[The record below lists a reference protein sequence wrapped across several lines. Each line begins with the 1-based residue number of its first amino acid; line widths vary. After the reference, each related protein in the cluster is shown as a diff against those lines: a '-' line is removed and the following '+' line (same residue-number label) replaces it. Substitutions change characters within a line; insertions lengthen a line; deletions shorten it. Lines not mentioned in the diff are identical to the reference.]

1 MWPRNWRGENK
12 RETLVSQ
19 SSVSRRPLDLNERLV
34 ASQGSYYFSGI
45 QALVRLPLEQAR
57 RDKEAGLSTGVFIT
71 GYPGSP
77 LAGYD
82 LALERVKDLLS
93 KNGVL
98 HVPGSSE
105 ERAVTSLMGTQM
117 IEGFP
122 HSRYEGVV
130 GFFYGKGPGVDRS
143 GDALKHGNFAGTS
156 KHGAVV
162 VLSGEDHEASSSTMP
177 FQEDQAF
184 VAAGMPILAPSS
196 VEEIYEL
203 GLHAVALSRY
213 SGCWVALKLPTAV
226 CDSGATFEVGPDH
239 PVVLPVPEL
248 PGFEKRTDFQF
259 FPGTTIEQER
269 HLYMERHPA
278 ALHYAR
284 SQGLNKVYGSEGQRR
299 FRLGIV
305 TSGKSFGDLREAFAR
320 VSAGIE
326 DLEELGVSLLVYSM
340 TYPFDGKLAREFASN
355 VDRIIVVEEKREFLE
370 TSLRAALHEGGMTT
384 QIWGK
389 RGPSGEEL
397 FPVEGGFDADRILLS
412 IGSQIFGGTRFES
425 RLSETLQRIGASLS
439 RPVAK
444 LASRTPNYCSGCPHN
459 TSTLL
464 PDGAIAWGS
473 PGCHSFAS
481 IIEQPERHIE
491 AMTQY
496 GGEGLPWIGL
506 APFVDRPH
514 VFQNVGDGS
523 IFHSSY
529 ENIRACIAA
538 GVTITF
544 KILYNGA
551 VANTGAQT
559 PVGQLS
565 VETLLKM
572 LEMEGVSRIALL
584 TKELSRYS
592 KAGFGSLVTVHLPD
606 EAVPVQRELE
616 STRGVTVLIYD
627 ESCANE
633 RRRQQ
638 KRGKIAVP
646 RRHVFINERVC
657 ESCGDCGRVS
667 NCMSLVQVPT
677 PLGTKTQVHASS
689 CNQDESCLRGDCP
702 SFVTVE
708 SAPGTGYR
716 KPLAPEPELLGIEDP
731 LVPEPGKHY
740 AIYLPGLGG
749 TGVITANAI
758 LATAAWL
765 DGRQVVTYDQTGA
778 AQKWGPVLSS
788 LVISD
793 GGQAPATAKVGAGG
807 ADVYLALDLVA
818 AADPRNLSRCQ
829 PGVTRALANLDV
841 MATGEVIRNRK
852 VTLEE
857 SAMLSSLRSSVG
869 EERLSGVPARKI
881 AEKLIGDYLMTN
893 MVMLGAAYQAGMLP
907 VTEESVLTAIE
918 ANGAA
923 VAQNIAAWKWG
934 RLWMADPERVQ
945 SAIDQ
950 TEARPTSEQ
959 DLETPRV
966 GRLVERRLER
976 SLSRKLDLFAMPEQ
990 LRELVFSRAKDLVS
1004 YQDLSW
1010 AESYLD
1016 FVADV
1021 ASAESRLPSGRQSD
1035 GAKNPGNWD
1044 LTRAVAV
1051 GLHKLMSYKDEY
1063 EVARLYLLPSFSE
1076 QVQET
1081 FEAPERITYH
1091 LHPPVLRSLG
1101 MRRKIELGPWFRHV
1115 FKVLYCLRRL
1125 RGTSIDPFGR
1135 AEVRRQERAAIAW
1148 YKEIIRKAT
1157 NLMTLS
1163 DRPLVLELAS
1173 LPQEIRGYE
1182 NIKLDSLRSA
1192 KARGELL
1199 LNKLVEAASHPQR
1212 EELSPR
1218 AS

>member
-1 MWPRNWRGENK
+1 VWPESCRESQREALVK
-12 RETLVSQ
+12 RPPLAQRS
-19 SSVSRRPLDLNERLV
+19 LDLNERLI
-34 ASQGSYYFSGI
+34 SREGTYYFSGM
-45 QALVRLPLEQAR
+45 QALVRLPLEQIR
-57 RDKEAGLSTGVFIT
+57 RDREAGLSTGAFIT

-82 LALERVKDLLS
+82 LALERVKDLLRE
-93 KNGVL
+93 NNVL

-105 ERAVTSLMGTQM
+105 ERSVTSLMGTQM
-117 IEGFP
+117 IDGFP
-122 HSRYEGVV
+122 HANFDGVV

-156 KHGAVV
+156 RHGAVV

-184 VAAGMPILAPSS
+184 VAAGIPILAPSS
-196 VEEIYEL
+196 VQEIYEL
-203 GLHAVALSRY
+203 GLHAVGLSRY
-213 SGCWVALKLPTAV
+213 SGCWVALKLPTAL

-239 PVVLPVPEL
+239 PSLLPIPEL
-248 PGFEKRTDFQF
+248 PGFEKRTDFKF
-259 FPGTTIEQER
+259 FPGTTLGQER
-269 HLYMERHPA
+269 HLYRERHLA

-284 SQGLNKVYGSEGQRR
+284 SQGLNKVYGPRASTRS
-299 FRLGIV
+299 RLGIV
-305 TSGKSFGDLREAFAR
+305 TSGKSFGDVREAFAR
-320 VSAGIE
+320 LGASLG
-326 DLEELGVSLLVYSM
+326 DLEELGISLLVYSM
-340 TYPFDGKLAREFASN
+340 TYPFDAELVRHFATS
-355 VDRIIVVEEKREFLE
+355 VDRILVVEEKREFME
-370 TSLRAALHEGGMTT
+370 TGLRAALHEGGLMT
-384 QIWGK
+384 QVWGK
-389 RGPSGEEL
+389 HDPGGQEL
-397 FPVEGGFDADRILLS
+397 FPVEGGFDADRILIS
-412 IGSQIFGGTRFES
+412 IGSQIFAETRFE
-425 RLSETLQRIGASLS
+425 RPLSEALARINASLS
-439 RPVAK
+439 RNYPK

-464 PDGAIAWGS
+464 PKGAVAWGS

-514 VFQNVGDGS
+514 IFQNVGDGS

-538 GVTITF
+538 GVSITF

-565 VETLLKM
+565 VATLVHM
-572 LEMEGVSRIALL
+572 LEMEGVSRVAVV
-584 TKELSRYS
+584 TKDPSRYA
-592 KAGFGSLVTVHLPD
+592 KAGFGSLVSLHLPD
-606 EAVPVQRELE
+606 EMVRVQGELE
-616 STRGVTVLIYD
+616 KISGVTVLIYD

-638 KRGKIAVP
+638 KRGRLPIP
-646 RRHVFINERVC
+646 TRHVFINERVC

-667 NCMSLVQVPT
+667 NCMSLVQVQT
-677 PLGTKTQVHASS
+677 PLGSKTQVHASS

-716 KPLAPEPELLGIEDP
+716 KPSAAEPDLFGVKDP
-731 LVPEPGKHY
+731 VLPEPGAHY

-793 GGQAPATAKVGAGG
+793 GTEPPATAKVGAGG
-807 ADVYLALDLVA
+807 ADLYLALDLVA

-829 PGVTRALANLDV
+829 PGVTKALVNLDV

-857 SAMLSSLRSSVG
+857 SAMLSSLKSSVG
-869 EERLSGVPARKI
+869 PEQLSSIPARRI
-881 AEKLIGDYLMTN
+881 AEELMGDYLMTN
-893 MVMLGAAYQAGMLP
+893 MVMLGAAYQAGLLP
-907 VTEESVLTAIE
+907 ITEGSIQTAIE

-923 VAQNIAAWKWG
+923 VAQNLAAWKWG
-934 RLWMADPERVQ
+934 RLW
-945 SAIDQ
+945 I
-950 TEARPTSEQ
+950 ARPGQVEAAIERANGKFPKKNEL
-959 DLETPRV
+959 DALAIGPLARKRLARV
-966 GRLVERRLER
+966 VGNKEA
-976 SLSRKLDLFAMPEQ
+976 LSGMPQE
-990 LRELVFSRAKDLVS
+990 LRELVYSRARDLLS

-1010 AESYLD
+1010 AGSYLD
-1016 FVADV
+1016 FVASV
-1021 ASAESRLPSGRQSD
+1021 ASLEQRVSGDRMSS
-1035 GAKNPGNWD
+1035 PGWE
-1044 LTRAVAV
+1044 LTKAVAV

-1063 EVARLYLLPSFSE
+1063 EVARLYLLPSFARQLS
-1076 QVQET
+1076 ET
-1081 FEAPERITYH
+1081 FEAPKKVTYH

-1101 MRRKIELGPWFRHV
+1101 MRRKIKLGPWFRHV
-1115 FKVLYCLRRL
+1115 FRVLYQLRRL
-1125 RGTSIDPFGR
+1125 RGTSLDPFGR
-1135 AEVRRQERAAIAW
+1135 AELRKQERAAIEW
-1148 YKEIIRKAT
+1148 YKEIVNKSAS
-1157 NLMTLS
+1157 LMDGS
-1163 DRPLVLELAS
+1163 NKDLVVEIAS
-1173 LPQEIRGYE
+1173 LPTDIRGYE
-1182 NIKLDSLRSA
+1182 KIKLDSLAEARARADLLMKRLQEAEGRLSKEFSA
-1192 KARGELL
+1192 
-1199 LNKLVEAASHPQR
+1199 EAS
-1212 EELSPR
+1212 
-1218 AS
+1218 